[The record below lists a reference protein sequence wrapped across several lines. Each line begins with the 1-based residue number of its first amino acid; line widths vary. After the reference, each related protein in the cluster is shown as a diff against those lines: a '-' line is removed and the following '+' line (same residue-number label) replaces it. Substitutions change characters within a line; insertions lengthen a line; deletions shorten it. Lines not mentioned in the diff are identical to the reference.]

1 MKKIIKF
8 SSKIVAFVL
17 LTALFLFGCGTNE
30 VVQTE
35 SQTNSEHTQET
46 SAQETLE
53 ESSTQETMQETS
65 ESMVAPIVIDV
76 QEMLVK
82 AEEEASALQKKLT
95 EDSTLKQ
102 SEMNELSYEIYCV
115 WDDLLNELWA
125 ILKDT
130 LDENTMNTLLEEQ
143 RAWITMKEAKVKE
156 AGEAFAGGSM
166 APLVTNQKGAELT
179 KIRVYELAMYLGF
192 EGNIE

>member
-8 SSKIVAFVL
+8 SSKIVTFVL
-17 LTALFLFGCGTNE
+17 MSALFFYGCGTNE
-30 VVQTE
+30 VIQTE
-35 SQTNSEHTQET
+35 SLTNSELIQET
-46 SAQETLE
+46 S
-53 ESSTQETMQETS
+53 
-65 ESMVAPIVIDV
+65 IVIDV
-76 QEMLVK
+76 QEMLSE
-82 AEEEASALQKKLT
+82 AEEKTAALQKKLT

-156 AGEAFAGGSM
+156 AGEVFAGGSIV
-166 APLVTNQKGAELT
+166 PLISNKKGAELT
-179 KIRVYELAMYLGF
+179 KIRVYELVAYLRV
-192 EGNIE
+192 EEN

>member
-30 VVQTE
+30 VPQKE
-35 SQTNSEHTQET
+35 SQTNSEHMQET

-53 ESSTQETMQETS
+53 ESSTQETMQEAS
-65 ESMVAPIVIDV
+65 ESIVAPIVVDV

-82 AEEEASALQKKLT
+82 AEEEASALQKKLA

-102 SEMNELSYEIYCV
+102 SDMNELSYEIYCV

-143 RAWITMKEAKVKE
+143 RTWITMKESKVKE
-156 AGEAFAGGSM
+156 AGEAFVGGSISPM
-166 APLVTNQKGAELT
+166 VSNQKGAELT
-179 KIRVYELAMYLGF
+179 KIRVYELAMYLGLSTAS
-192 EGNIE
+192 

>member
-8 SSKIVAFVL
+8 GSKMVVFVL
-17 LTALFLFGCGTNE
+17 LAALFLSGCSTNE

-35 SQTNSEHTQET
+35 NLKNSEHMQET
-46 SAQETLE
+46 AKIESEVQETV
-53 ESSTQETMQETS
+53 QETS
-65 ESMVAPIVIDV
+65 ESIVDPIDLDV
-76 QEMLVK
+76 QEML
-82 AEEEASALQKKLT
+82 AESEEKASALQKKLT
-95 EDSTLKQ
+95 DDSTLKQ
-102 SEMNELSYEIYCV
+102 QDMNMLSSDLYHI

-166 APLVTNQKGAELT
+166 APLVSNQKGAELT
-179 KIRVYELAMYLGF
+179 KIRVYELAAYLGF
-192 EGNIE
+192 EGN